1 MSWKET
7 QMPSAEELEQM
18 LEPSLVGYLQNEAE
32 THGWTQEEYERLLNM
47 ETSKARQEEHHV
59 DA

>member
-1 MSWKET
+1 
-7 QMPSAEELEQM
+7 MPDREELEQY
-18 LEPSLVGYLQNEAE
+18 LDDALVGYLQSEAE
-32 THGWTQEEYERLLNM
+32 EHGWTQEEYERLLNM

>member
-1 MSWKET
+1 
-7 QMPSAEELEQM
+7 MPSAEELEQL

-32 THGWTQEEYERLLNM
+32 EHGWTQEEYERLLNM